1 MRDGYSDIGSGMMYL
16 ASAMLCICVALSSGQ
31 ELYKLMKEHKKLL
44 EERHIEKIELYSI
57 ETADKISGHFYCMGR
72 GTIDEI
78 DYYCCYRKTDDG
90 GMTYYKFEMDKTT
103 IYESLKE
110 GDQAYVEAV
119 TDGFKNVVEYKLYVP
134 ENTVIQ
140 QIDVSVPK

>member
-1 MRDGYSDIGSGMMYL
+1 MRDGYRDGIVIMRL
-16 ASAMLCICVALSSGQ
+16 ALFMLCLIIVLILG
-31 ELYKLMKEHKKLL
+31 YKCDSLMKEHKKLR

-110 GDQAYVEAV
+110 GNQAYVEVV
-119 TDGFKNVVEYKLYVP
+119 TDGLKNVVEYKLYVP
-134 ENTVIQ
+134 ENTIIQ
-140 QIDVSVPK
+140 QMNLAKR